1 MKQWFLGRGQTL
13 LSLVILLGIIWGAV
27 LMVLKLLDRPDQ
39 NQTVTALIV
48 ALLGVV
54 ASLTA
59 VAIAIGKSLT
69 EKTAAEK
76 EDTK

>member
-27 LMVLKLLDRPDQ
+27 AMILKLLDRPDQ
-39 NQTVTALIV
+39 NQTVTAIIV

-54 ASLTA
+54 ASLAA
-59 VAIAIGKSLT
+59 VAIGIGKSLT
-69 EKTAAEK
+69 EKPE
-76 EDTK
+76 ETK